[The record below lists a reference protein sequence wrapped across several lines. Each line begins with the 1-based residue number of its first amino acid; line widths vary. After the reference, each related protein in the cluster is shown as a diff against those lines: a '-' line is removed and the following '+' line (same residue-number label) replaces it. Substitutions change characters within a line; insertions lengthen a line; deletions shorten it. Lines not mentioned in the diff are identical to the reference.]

1 MKDVID
7 NSDIIKEVLPN
18 ISEISEDYIDNTN
31 IPDDILI
38 IVKDVIFKD
47 GLSTAIRDSLTL
59 LISTIK
65 EVKGT
70 DKIAVKFKGI
80 IHYYFRIKES
90 FIDDIIMNDLQ
101 LKEVE

>member
-1 MKDVID
+1 M
-7 NSDIIKEVLPN
+7 
-18 ISEISEDYIDNTN
+18 
-31 IPDDILI
+31 
-38 IVKDVIFKD
+38 VKDAIFEE

-65 EVKGT
+65 ETKGT

-80 IHYYFRIKES
+80 IDYYVRIKVS